1 MSDAILIEK
10 VLAFVSSHEYRPMK
24 PRMILKVLKLPEDQ
38 YRELRRAIKH
48 LVSQGRVIYG
58 ANHLVLPVARTGQVR
73 ARGGQGALDS
83 PQDGPPASGEV
94 VGIYRAA
101 PSMGYGFVEV
111 PRSAPIATAA
121 TAADS
126 QGAQQM
132 SAESPVKVPL
142 PVKVPDI
149 FIPESRKLNAMDG
162 DTVRVRLRSPM
173 RSGMRG
179 AKELPRHVSG
189 RLEGEVVEV
198 VARKKR
204 EFTGTFQTEGQKSF
218 VWLDGAKLE
227 RPVTIG
233 DVRGL
238 PLENNDKV
246 VVDLVKFPDEFQAGE
261 AVILKVLGSMRNPAV
276 DTMAVM
282 IQYSLPEEFPEAVI
296 EDARAQADRFSE
308 DMIPEGR
315 KDLTA
320 VPTLTIDPVD
330 ARDFDD
336 AISLSKNQKGNWE
349 LQVHIADVAF
359 FVPVGSLLDEE
370 ARQRGNSVY
379 LPDRVIPM
387 LPETISNHL
396 ASLQPDRRRLAKTV
410 FMEYT
415 PEGVLIHAEVF
426 NSVIRNAYRFNYE
439 QIDQYLVDPDPW
451 KERLTPEIFQLVR
464 DMHTLAM
471 QLRAIRKRDGSVEL
485 TLPEVKVDLDKLGKV
500 KGAHVVHHTESHQ
513 MIEEF
518 MLAANQA
525 VASWLDRLKLPF
537 LRRAHA
543 PPDMLKTR
551 RLNQFIRALGIPA
564 EQMQDRFEIQRV
576 IDSVKGKTTE
586 FAVNYAI
593 LKSMS
598 KAVYQCEFERHY
610 ALNMTHYCHF
620 TSPIRRYPDLVVH
633 RIVDKLVSGKKAHEN
648 TEVLEQ
654 LGDHC
659 SHTEQNAE
667 SAERELVRVK
677 LLHFLEKRIG
687 EMFTGIVLG
696 VKQDGLIVRAI
707 EVPVDGM
714 VSVSRLPADRYRYD
728 RDTHTLEGYRTGNQF
743 RLGDELIVRVERVDL
758 ARRQLD
764 FRLEK
769 VTHQQQATPA
779 GAVNRDGER
788 RLRDRKPSDRRS
800 GGRSSGFKGQGGK
813 GQGGKGAGGPKRKKR
828 R

>member
-10 VLAFVSSHEYRPMK
+10 VLAFVTTPEYRPMK
-24 PRMILKVLKLPEDQ
+24 PRMILKVLKLPEEQ

-58 ANHLVLPVARTGQVR
+58 VNHLVLAVARTGQVR
-73 ARGGQGALDS
+73 AKSEQGSEKSPREDS
-83 PQDGPPASGEV
+83 TPAGGEV

-111 PRSAPIATAA
+111 PRSAPAVSTVAQS
-121 TAADS
+121 DS
-126 QGAQQM
+126 QPSEHTPVEAPARAQ
-132 SAESPVKVPL
+132 L

-162 DTVRVRLRSPM
+162 DTVRVRLRRPM
-173 RSGMRG
+173 RSGVRG
-179 AKELPRHVSG
+179 AKESPRHVSG

-204 EFTGTFQTEGQKSF
+204 EFTGTLQTDGQKSF

-227 RPVTIG
+227 RPVSIG

-246 VVDLVKFPDEFQAGE
+246 VVELVKFPDEFQSGE

-276 DTMAVM
+276 DTTAVM
-282 IQYSLPEEFPEAVI
+282 IQFSLPEEFPEAVI

-308 DMIPEGR
+308 DVIPEGR
-315 KDLTA
+315 KDLTS

-336 AISLSKNQKGNWE
+336 AISLSKNEKGNWE

-359 FVPVGSLLDEE
+359 FVPVGSVLDEE

-410 FMEYT
+410 FMEYS
-415 PEGVLIHAEVF
+415 PEGVLLHAEVY

-439 QIDQYLVDPDPW
+439 QIDQYLIDPEPW
-451 KERLTPEIFQLVR
+451 KERLTHEIFQLVS

-471 QLRAIRKRDGSVEL
+471 QLRSIRKRDGAVEL

-543 PPDMLKTR
+543 PPDMLKIR
-551 RLNQFIRALGIPA
+551 RLNQFVRALGIPA

-687 EMFTGIVLG
+687 EMFTGIVWG
-696 VKQDGLIVRAI
+696 VKQDGLIVRAL

-714 VSVSRLPADRYRYD
+714 VPVSRLPADRYRYD

-769 VTHQQQATPA
+769 VTHHQQATPI
-779 GAVNRDGER
+779 GEMNRGGDR
-788 RLRDRKPSDRRS
+788 RSRDRKPSDPRS

-813 GQGGKGAGGPKRKKR
+813 GSGGPKRKKR